1 MAVKTWKGATGD
13 WNLGSNWIGG
23 VAPGAGDI
31 AVCDRESQV
40 IDTNLSAIAAILE
53 LRIKP
58 GYTGQI
64 GAPANLLTCSVTG
77 KIVHEGVAPL
87 WFADAAGTTGDV
99 YIAAANNAVVVH
111 LGGNTITRIMATR
124 GNVTLDST
132 LGTVALTEIGYIANQ
147 ANDVVFD
154 MQAGG
159 TLTDCI
165 VDGGNFTLNG
175 TATTIK
181 QTAGRII
188 QPVGG
193 VGVATTILQGG
204 GVYRHLNGVNVT
216 RLHAHGTFEL
226 GSVAKTITTAYFGP
240 RAQVIGYDSSV
251 QTYTNAPIDL
261 RNVGQAA

>member
-1 MAVKTWKGATGD
+1 MAVKTCKGATGD
-13 WNLGSNWIGG
+13 WNLGTNWIGG
-23 VAPGAGDI
+23 VVPGAGDI

-40 IDTNLSAIAAILE
+40 IDTNLSAIAAILGLIIE
-53 LRIKP
+53 P

-64 GAPANLLTCSVTG
+64 GASANLLTCSVTG
-77 KIVHEGVAPL
+77 QIIHRGVAPL

-111 LGGNTITRIMATR
+111 LGGNTITRIMAHR

-132 LGTVALTEIGYIANQ
+132 LGTVALTEIGYVANQ

-165 VDGGNFTLNG
+165 VNGGNVTLNG

-181 QTAGRII
+181 QTAGRIV
-188 QPVGG
+188 QPVGS
-193 VGVATTILQGG
+193 VGVAATILQEG
-204 GVYRHLNGVNVT
+204 GVYRHLNGVNIT
-216 RLHAHGTFEL
+216 RLHAHGTFDF
-226 GSVAKTITTAYFGP
+226 GSAAKTVTTAMFGP
-240 RAQVIGYDSSV
+240 RAQIIGYNPAV
-251 QTYTNAPIDL
+251 QVYTNAPIDL